1 MRISYL
7 FGFYKMDN
15 FNAFASW
22 VVFSIHIPFRV
33 VRITTALHARST
45 HVTWP
50 IGDVISVDTSVIKPA
65 ALWPRFSIIDVQI
78 FKYRAKMFKRRL
90 TLIQETRKVV

>member
-1 MRISYL
+1 
-7 FGFYKMDN
+7 MDN

-22 VVFSIHIPFRV
+22 VVFSIYIPFRV

-50 IGDVISVDTSVIKPA
+50 MGEVFSVDTGVRYETCCSLAEV
-65 ALWPRFSIIDVQI
+65 LYYRRSDFQI
-78 FKYRAKMFKRRL
+78 
-90 TLIQETRKVV
+90 QSQNV